1 MKHTLYT
8 ILSIVI
14 LITFLSGCGTIKKLP
29 TSLNKSDSVH
39 IETRHIRYTIK
50 DTIYLE
56 IPAQT
61 AERTTRDSSSHLE
74 NDYAV
79 SDARINADGTL
90 FHDLKTKPQKKPVPT
105 EKEVERKDTVIY
117 INKEVEVPVPVER
130 ELSWWE
136 KTSIKFFPLS
146 LTALLMA
153 VVFIFRKPILNLIR
167 RFI

>member
-39 IETRHIRYTIK
+39 IETRYIRYTIK

-61 AERTTRDSSSHLE
+61 AECTTRDSSSHLE

-79 SDARINADGTL
+79 SDARINTDGTL

-105 EKEVERKDTVIY
+105 EKQVERKDSIIY
-117 INKEVEVPVPVER
+117 IDKEVEVPVPVER

>member
-1 MKHTLYT
+1 MKQLLYC
-8 ILSIVI
+8 ILLAVALMMI
-14 LITFLSGCGTIKKLP
+14 SGCGSTKKLP
-29 TSLNKSDSVH
+29 VTVSKSDSVR
-39 IETRHIRYTIK
+39 IETRYIKYTEK
-50 DTIYLE
+50 DTVYLE

-90 FHDLKTKPQKKPVPT
+90 FHDLKTKPQEKPVPT
-105 EKEVERKDTVIY
+105 EKQVERRDSIIY
-117 INKEVEVPVPVER
+117 VDKNVEVPVPVER